1 MKIPKIA
8 FLYILIG
15 ILIAFYSPYYSLD
28 KSNTI
33 GARERYAKLVYILH
47 EIKPLQDVVV
57 SNFGKTTYIGEDC
70 SIFFFFSTTKTKEE
84 ECDRF
89 IEYFNKSG
97 WKMIKND
104 NNEVIF
110 ENCGIKAKV
119 FSNESNVANAGE
131 NNMIFTLLITDIRED
146 MSKKIYKNK
155 EFLRGMF

>member
-70 SIFFFFSTTKTKEE
+70 SIFCRFTTTKAKKEE
-84 ECDRF
+84 YGRF

-97 WKMIKND
+97 WKEIKND

-110 ENCGIKAKV
+110 ENEGIKAKL
-119 FSNESNVANAGE
+119 FSNESKVSKAGK
-131 NNMIFTLLITDIRED
+131 NNMIFTLLIIDTHDD
-146 MSKKIYKNK
+146 LSKKLYKNK